1 MNNDFISSAA
11 FQILFKNQSKNL
23 HNLLLLK
30 NSVSESAISSSSDRT
45 IIQWQKIRVIVVG
58 QILPDQK
65 ITTHASPMRKMWG
78 R

>member
-30 NSVSESAISSSSDRT
+30 IPFQNPRSRRRPTEQLFSDKKFALLLLVKFCQT
-45 IIQWQKIRVIVVG
+45 K
-58 QILPDQK
+58 K
-65 ITTHASPMRKMWG
+65 
-78 R
+78 